1 MAKKDRFLTCIPGW
15 KTSRQSVQNAIS
27 QLAHCKKNASLLEF
41 SRCLSRACLGKA
53 MAFLA

>member
-53 MAFLA
+53 MALLA